1 MARGMPRDLLI
12 AIGAGGLSS
21 LMTLSVVTGSP
32 LSFFLVYLGS
42 LPLYL
47 AGLGFGFRAAGV
59 AALVGAA
66 TTAFS
71 AGPLA
76 GVLFAGVS
84 GLPAFMVTVL
94 ALRNRLGPEG
104 QTEWYAAGNI
114 LAQLT
119 ALGAAFLAFAA
130 LLTMG
135 SDGGFEGAIRLY
147 LGDLFAAMM
156 PQLSELDRRDMTD
169 VLAPAFPGAVLTSWL
184 LMSAVNGGLAQ
195 WVLARSGRAIR
206 PSPAFAELDLP
217 QWSALLLVGAG
228 IMALFGPG
236 PFEYVGRNLALV
248 LAAPFFF
255 VGLAVVHALTRRVPF
270 PGMFLAAFYVF
281 VVLLSGFA
289 ALLLTG
295 LGFLEQW
302 ACLRRRFAGP
312 DKGQEDE

>member
-1 MARGMPRDLLI
+1 MVRRREY
-12 AIGAGGLSS
+12 
-21 LMTLSVVTGSP
+21 
-32 LSFFLVYLGS
+32 F
-42 LPLYL
+42 
-47 AGLGFGFRAAGV
+47 
-59 AALVGAA
+59 GAA
-66 TTAFS
+66 YRS
-71 AGPLA
+71 WG
-76 GVLFAGVS
+76 
-84 GLPAFMVTVL
+84 
-94 ALRNRLGPEG
+94 RL
-104 QTEWYAAGNI
+104 
-114 LAQLT
+114 
-119 ALGAAFLAFAA
+119 LAFAA

-135 SDGGFEGAIRLY
+135 SDGGFEGAIWLY

-206 PSPAFAELDLP
+206 PSPVFAELGLP
-217 QWSALLLVGAG
+217 PWSALLLVGAG

-295 LGFLEQW
+295 LGF
-302 ACLRRRFAGP
+302 
-312 DKGQEDE
+312 